1 MTARS
6 AISFSTLS
14 SPKAN
19 ASDQRNSMAM
29 TKRFSGKRIV
39 ITGAGR
45 GLGFAFAERLGRE
58 GASVVIAEI
67 DRTLGREAEGKL
79 IADGID
85 ARFIETDISSEASVT
100 AMAKAAAEG
109 SDGIYGLVAN
119 AGWAN
124 NVGGKAYDEITPE
137 VWDRMMA
144 INVRGT
150 WLTVRAIGPLMREGG
165 AIVTVS
171 SDTIYWGA
179 PRLLH
184 YVTSKSAIV
193 GMTRSLAR
201 ELGARAI
208 RVNCLL
214 PGLTEVEATKDIPQ
228 ARWND
233 YADRTILKRTQQPDD
248 LDGAVAFLLS
258 DDAKFITGQT
268 LAVDGGFSLH

>member
-1 MTARS
+1 
-6 AISFSTLS
+6 
-14 SPKAN
+14 
-19 ASDQRNSMAM
+19 MAGM
-29 TKRFSGKRIV
+29 PPRFAGKRIV
-39 ITGAGR
+39 VTGAGR
-45 GLGFAFAERLGRE
+45 GLGFAFAERLGQE
-58 GASVVIAEI
+58 GASVIIAEI
-67 DRTLGREAEGKL
+67 DAALGAEAERKL
-79 IADGID
+79 TGAGID
-85 ARFIETDISSEASVT
+85 ARFVQTDIASEASVE
-100 AMAKAAAEG
+100 AMAGEAAKG
-109 SDGIYGLVAN
+109 CNGIHGVVAN

-124 NVGGKAYDEITPE
+124 NVGGKAYDEITPD

-150 WLTVRAIGPLMREGG
+150 WLTVRALGPRMRDGG

-171 SDTIYWGA
+171 SDSIYWGA

-201 ELGARAI
+201 ELGDRMI

-214 PGLTEVEATKDIPQ
+214 PGLTVGEATKDIPP

-233 YADRTILKRTQQPDD
+233 YAERAILKRTQQPDD
-248 LDGAVAFLLS
+248 LHGVVAFLLS
-258 DDAKFITGQT
+258 DDAKFITGQA

>member
-1 MTARS
+1 METTIFNTPSGPIAIAFDAGPGNRS
-6 AISFSTLS
+6 AMM
-14 SPKAN
+14 
-19 ASDQRNSMAM
+19 QRFA
-29 TKRFSGKRIV
+29 GKRIV
-39 ITGAGR
+39 VTGSGR
-45 GLGFAFAERLGRE
+45 GLGYAFAERIGRE

-67 DRTLGREAEGKL
+67 DPALGVEAERKL
-79 IADGID
+79 KAAGID
-85 ARFIETDISSEASVT
+85 AVFVQTDIASEESVT
-100 AMAKAAAEG
+100 AMAQAAVQGHGAI
-109 SDGIYGLVAN
+109 DGLVAN

-124 NVGGKAYDEITPE
+124 NVGGKAYDEITPD

-150 WLTVRAIGPLMREGG
+150 WLTVRAVGPLMRDGG

-179 PRLLH
+179 PKLLH
-184 YVTSKSAIV
+184 YVTSKSALV

-201 ELGARAI
+201 ELGERMI

-214 PGLTEVEATKDIPQ
+214 PGLTMGEATKDIPQ
-228 ARWND
+228 SRWND
-233 YADRTILKRTQQPDD
+233 YAGRSILKRVQQPDD
-248 LDGAVAFLLS
+248 LDGVVAFLLS

>member
-1 MTARS
+1 M
-6 AISFSTLS
+6 
-14 SPKAN
+14 
-19 ASDQRNSMAM
+19 M
-29 TKRFSGKRIV
+29 TKRFSGKRV
-39 ITGAGR
+39 VVTGAGR
-45 GLGFAFAERLGRE
+45 GLGLAFAERLGRE
-58 GASVVIAEI
+58 GASVVVADIDVALGVEAE
-67 DRTLGREAEGKL
+67 RTLTKS
-79 IADGID
+79 GIE
-85 ARFIETDISSEASVT
+85 ARFVETDISSEASVE
-100 AMAKAAAEG
+100 AMAAAA
-109 SDGIYGLVAN
+109 SKNCDGIHGLVAN

-150 WLTVRAIGPLMREGG
+150 WLTVRAIGPRMKNGG

-179 PRLLH
+179 PNLLH
-184 YVTSKSAIV
+184 YVTSKSALV

-201 ELGARAI
+201 ELGPRMI

-214 PGLTEVEATKDIPQ
+214 PGLTMGDATKDIPET
-228 ARWND
+228 RWND
-233 YADRTILKRTQQPDD
+233 YAERAILKRKQQPDD
-248 LDGAVAFLLS
+248 LDGVVAFLLS

>member
-1 MTARS
+1 MT
-6 AISFSTLS
+6 
-14 SPKAN
+14 
-19 ASDQRNSMAM
+19 Q
-29 TKRFSGKRIV
+29 RFSGKRIV

-58 GASVVIAEI
+58 GASVIIAEI
-67 DRTLGREAEGKL
+67 DRALGAAAEQKL
-79 IADGID
+79 KAAGID
-85 ARFIETDISSEASVT
+85 AHFVETDISSQASVE
-100 AMAKAAAEG
+100 AMAKAAARDC
-109 SDGIYGLVAN
+109 DGIHGLVAN

-124 NVGGKAYDEITPE
+124 NVGGKAYDEIAPE
-137 VWDRMMA
+137 DFDRMMA

-150 WLTVRAIGPLMREGG
+150 WLTVRAIGPLMRDGG

-179 PRLLH
+179 PKLLH
-184 YVTSKSAIV
+184 YVTSKSALV

-201 ELGARAI
+201 ELGARMI

-214 PGLTEVEATKDIPQ
+214 PGLTTGEATKEIPT

-233 YADRTILKRTQQPDD
+233 YAERTILKRTQQPDD

>member
-1 MTARS
+1 MT
-6 AISFSTLS
+6 
-14 SPKAN
+14 
-19 ASDQRNSMAM
+19 QRFA
-29 TKRFSGKRIV
+29 GKRIV

-45 GLGFAFAERLGRE
+45 GLGLAFAERLGRE
-58 GASVVIAEI
+58 GGSIVIAEI
-67 DRTLGREAEGKL
+67 DPALGAGAERRL
-79 IADGID
+79 QAEGID
-85 ARFIETDISSEASVT
+85 ARFLQTDISSEVSVA
-100 AMAKAAAEG
+100 AMATEAAKG
-109 SDGIYGLVAN
+109 CDGIHGVVAN

-124 NVGGKAYDEITPE
+124 NVGGKAYDEITPD

-150 WLTVRAIGPLMREGG
+150 WLTVRALGPLMRNGG
-165 AIVTVS
+165 SIVTVS

-184 YVTSKSAIV
+184 YVTSKSALV

-201 ELGARAI
+201 ELGERMI

-214 PGLTEVEATKDIPQ
+214 PGLTMGEATKDIPQ
-228 ARWND
+228 TRWND
-233 YADRTILKRTQQPDD
+233 YAERSILKRTQQPDD
-248 LDGAVAFLLS
+248 LDGVVAFLLS